1 VAGVKVPVVTL
12 NVTVPFPVP
21 VLELKVNQ
29 AALSLA
35 LQFNVPPPVLLML
48 RVCVAGFAP
57 PWVAAKARLVGLM
70 PMAGGTGAAA
80 TVKET
85 GTLTGVTPVPPLS
98 MTVPL

>member
-21 VLELKVNQ
+21 VLELRVNQ

-57 PWVAAKARLVGLM
+57 PWVAVKARLVGLKFR
-70 PMAGGTGAAA
+70 AGGAGV
-80 TVKET
+80 TVNVT
-85 GTLTGVTPVPPLS
+85 GTVTEAAPVALTMMLPL
-98 MTVPL
+98 